1 MADHPESMSPK
12 QLAKRGEIVAAAQ
25 RILVR
30 DGPGQCTTRAV
41 ARESGL
47 NQGLIYYYFGSMEDI
62 VEAAMGAFA
71 DDLVAAIDGARDVD
85 ADVTDRY
92 WALFEAYFGIFAEQ
106 PGLATAWF
114 EYWIIATRSGRTDAL
129 AKVQDTIVEHLEQ
142 VLADTAVDNA
152 AVRARLAMS
161 YILGVLIRSWA
172 RPNDLAGVRAEIEQL
187 AYAVLGGPAQAANA
201 PDLGA
206 ANP

>member
-1 MADHPESMSPK
+1 MADLPETLSPK
-12 QLAKRGEIVAAAQ
+12 QLAKRGEIIAAAQ

-30 DGPGQCTTRAV
+30 DGPAQCTTRAV

-47 NQGLIYYYFGSMEDI
+47 NQGLIYYYFGSLEDI
-62 VEAAMGAFA
+62 VDAAMGAFA

-85 ADVTDRY
+85 AGVTERY
-92 WALFEAYFGIFAEQ
+92 WALFEAYFGVFAEQ

-142 VLADTAVDNA
+142 VLAETGVDNA

-172 RPNDLAGVRAEIEQL
+172 RPNDLAGVRAEIERL
-187 AYAVLGGPAQAANA
+187 AYAVLGGPAQTANGF
-201 PDLGA
+201 DVGA

>member
-1 MADHPESMSPK
+1 MAELPETLSPK
-12 QLAKRGEIVAAAQ
+12 QLAKRGEIIAAAQ

-47 NQGLIYYYFGSMEDI
+47 NHGLIYYYFESMEDI

-71 DDLVAAIDGARDVD
+71 DELVAAIDGAHDVD
-85 ADVTDRY
+85 ADVADRY
-92 WALFEAYFGIFAEQ
+92 WALFEAYFGIFADQ

-114 EYWIIATRSGRTDAL
+114 EYWIVSTRSGRTDAL
-129 AKVQDTIVEHLEQ
+129 ARVQDTVVAHLERA
-142 VLADTAVDNA
+142 LADTGVDDA
-152 AVRARLAMS
+152 EVRARLAMS

-172 RPNDLAGVRAEIEQL
+172 RPNDLSGVRAEIERL
-187 AYAVLGGPAQAANA
+187 AYAVLGGPA
-201 PDLGA
+201 PVSKRR
-206 ANP
+206 

>member
-1 MADHPESMSPK
+1 M
-12 QLAKRGEIVAAAQ
+12 
-25 RILVR
+25 
-30 DGPGQCTTRAV
+30 

-47 NQGLIYYYFGSMEDI
+47 NQGLIYYYFESLEDI
-62 VEAAMGAFA
+62 LDAAMGAFA
-71 DDLVAAIDGARDVD
+71 DDLVAAIDGARD
-85 ADVTDRY
+85 AEANVTDRY

-114 EYWIIATRSGRTDAL
+114 EYWIIATRSGRTDSL
-129 AKVQDTIVEHLEQ
+129 AKVQDTVVEHLEQ
-142 VLADTAVDNA
+142 VLAETGVDDA

-172 RPNDLAGVRAEIEQL
+172 RPNDLAGVRAEIERL
-187 AYAVLGGPAQAANA
+187 AYAVLGGPTQTADDAG
-201 PDLGA
+201 DA

>member
-1 MADHPESMSPK
+1 MAELPEALSPK
-12 QLAKRGEIVAAAQ
+12 QLAKRAEIIAAAQ

-30 DGPGQCTTRAV
+30 EGPVQCTTRAV
-41 ARESGL
+41 ARESRL

-62 VEAAMGAFA
+62 VDAAMGAFA
-71 DDLVAAIDGARDVD
+71 EDLVAAIDGARDVNAD
-85 ADVTDRY
+85 ANDRY
-92 WALFEAYFGIFAEQ
+92 WAVFEAYFGIFAEQ

-129 AKVQDTIVEHLEQ
+129 AKVQDTVVEHLEQ
-142 VLADTAVDNA
+142 VLADTGVADA

-187 AYAVLGGPAQAANA
+187 AYAVLGGPGSNSKQ
-201 PDLGA
+201 P
-206 ANP
+206 